1 MVKKV
6 NAKEAAEVQ
15 VPAVNLEAEKQK
27 LDALKKKEALIEEVN
42 KGARYDVARAFG
54 ALNAALV
61 SEEATMDFE
70 MFKCRVDMATMA
82 DVVVFGCGGRINSN
96 TVAMLMNV
104 ALAYGWHWATE
115 GESLVRGKKVRENIE
130 EFLNSNSSLTVNE
143 RLKRKRAMEQGFE
156 ALAMAVE
163 KIEAKMKIAR
173 TMEIKK

>member
-27 LDALKKKEALIEEVN
+27 LDALKKREALIEEVN
-42 KGARYDVARAFG
+42 KGAGYDVARAFG

-70 MFKCRVDMATMA
+70 MFKCRVDIATMA
-82 DVVVFGCGGRINSN
+82 DVVIFGNGGRIDGD

-104 ALAYGWHWATE
+104 GLAYGWHWATK
-115 GESLVRGKKVRENIE
+115 GESLVRSKKVRENIE
-130 EFLNSNSSLTVNE
+130 EFLNSNPSLTVNE
-143 RLKRKRAMEQGFE
+143 RLERKRAMEQGFE
-156 ALAMAVE
+156 AMAMAVE
-163 KIEAKMKIAR
+163 KVEAKTKIAR